1 MTEENLKAVAAQSTP
16 WDWRAWLEKFRKPGP
31 AQIGIIVGTAA
42 AVALVIALT
51 LWSTSPAYEVLYH
64 SLSEIDA
71 GQIMEALRKHNVP
84 FKVDSHSGALTVP
97 QNLVYEVR
105 LKLASQG
112 LPRGTVNGFEVLEQK
127 THFGISQF
135 METARYQ
142 HALEGELARSIM
154 SIGAILNARV
164 HLALPKDSVFVRNRQ
179 PASASVLVQLH
190 PGRVLDEGQVAAIVH
205 LVSSSVPKLSAD
217 QVSVIDQGGNLLT
230 RPKGDASLALS
241 LDQLNYTRRLE
252 QSYIQRIEDILTPI
266 LGIDRVRAQ
275 VALDIDFTSV
285 EETAEHF
292 DPRQPP
298 GMTRSE
304 QITEE
309 VNGRPQPE
317 GIPGALS
324 NQPPGVATVP
334 ETVNPQNPQNAANNQ
349 TPGESPPTAI
359 QAQTNVTSGL
369 RSRKEMTRNFE
380 LDKRVSHTRHTPGR
394 IRRISTAVV
403 LDDRLSLNQQR
414 QPIRTPLSSE
424 ELERITALVK
434 EAVAFDP
441 DRGDSVNVMNATFAV
456 SPFAEA
462 SLPLWQQDWF
472 LELVKWTVIAL
483 VVLMV
488 LLLVVRPL
496 LRHWL
501 AKPEA
506 KLSQSK
512 EITES
517 PVKAREA
524 MATTDEE
531 GLEGLLED
539 RVKLSASQPVAQL
552 DSSLEQLEKR
562 VQLVKNLVA
571 EDPKRAV
578 QVIKNWMVNEA

>member
-1 MTEENLKAVAAQSTP
+1 MTEESVKAIADQPTQ
-16 WDWRAWLEKFRKPGP
+16 WDWRIWLAKFRKPGP
-31 AQIGIIVGTAA
+31 AQIGIMVGTAA
-42 AVALVIALT
+42 TVALLIALT
-51 LWSTSPAYEVLYH
+51 LWSTTPAYEVLYH
-64 SLSEIDA
+64 SLSETDA

-127 THFGISQF
+127 TNFGISQF

-154 SIGAILNARV
+154 SIGAVLNARV
-164 HLALPKDSVFVRNRQ
+164 HLALPKDTVFVRNRQ

-190 PGRVLDEGQVAAIVH
+190 PGRVLDAGQVAAIVH

-230 RPKGDASLALS
+230 RPQGDASLALS

-252 QSYIQRIEDILTPI
+252 ESYIQRIEDILTPI
-266 LGIDRVRAQ
+266 LGVDRVRAQ
-275 VALDIDFTSV
+275 VALDIDFTAV
-285 EETAEHF
+285 EETAENF
-292 DPRQPP
+292 DPRQSP

-349 TPGESPPTAI
+349 TPGESSPTAI
-359 QAQTNVTSGL
+359 QTQTNVASGL

-380 LDKRVSHTRHTPGR
+380 LDKRVSHIRHSPGR

-403 LDDRLSLNQQR
+403 LDDRLSLNQQG
-414 QPIRTPLSSE
+414 QPTRTPLSSE

-441 DRGDSVNVMNATFAV
+441 ARGDSVNVMNATFAA
-456 SPFAEA
+456 SPFAEV
-462 SLPLWQQDWF
+462 SLPLWQQAWF

-483 VVLMV
+483 VALMV

-506 KLSQSK
+506 KLSESK
-512 EITES
+512 EMTES
-517 PVKAREA
+517 LAKAREA
-524 MATTDEE
+524 MAVTDEE

-539 RVKLSASQPVAQL
+539 RVQLSASQPVPQL
-552 DSSLEQLEKR
+552 GNPLEQLEKR
-562 VQLVKNLVA
+562 MQLAKNLVA